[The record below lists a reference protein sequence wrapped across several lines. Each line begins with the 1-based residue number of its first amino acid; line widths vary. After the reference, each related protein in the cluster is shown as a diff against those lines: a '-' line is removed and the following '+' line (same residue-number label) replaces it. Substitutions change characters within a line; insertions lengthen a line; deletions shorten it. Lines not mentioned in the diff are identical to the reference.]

1 MKNIVRSRIIASLFL
16 LVSIVCLC
24 SCASKKEPLSSMD
37 YINALVDAGFPIENI
52 IEKPADPEFFKYTQR
67 YVFADSRVI
76 QYNSEYPV
84 GGEIQ
89 IYETKEIMHES
100 LHLLEEIYA
109 TTPSIAMRIISAP
122 DELAILLI
130 EFDLNGAQADEYK
143 IAFEEFC
150 KDRKITKKFGE

>member
-1 MKNIVRSRIIASLFL
+1 MKNIFRSRIIATLFL
-16 LVSIVCLC
+16 LAAIVFLC
-24 SCASKKEPLSSMD
+24 SCTAKKEPLNSME
-37 YINALVDAGFPIENI
+37 YINALIEAGFPIENI
-52 IEKPADPEFFKYTQR
+52 IEKPADPEFFKYTER
-67 YVFADSRVI
+67 YVFADSRII
-76 QYNSEYPV
+76 QYNADYPI

-143 IAFEEFC
+143 TAFEEFS